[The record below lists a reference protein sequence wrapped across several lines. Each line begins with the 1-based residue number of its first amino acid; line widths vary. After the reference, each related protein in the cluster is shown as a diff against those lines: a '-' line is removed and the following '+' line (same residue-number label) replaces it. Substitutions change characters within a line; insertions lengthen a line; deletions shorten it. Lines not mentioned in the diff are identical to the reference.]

1 MPLQNRISP
10 LARLPSVSCADVT
23 QVLVVQQVPL
33 SSCGWLSF
41 IASRTASTIA
51 VGIVIP
57 DLAVSVC
64 IRAAARAP

>member
-1 MPLQNRISP
+1 M
-10 LARLPSVSCADVT
+10 SCADVT
-23 QVLVVQQVPL
+23 QVLSLQQVPL

-51 VGIVIP
+51 AGIVIP

-64 IRAAARAP
+64 SRAAARAP

>member
-1 MPLQNRISP
+1 M
-10 LARLPSVSCADVT
+10 SCADVT
-23 QVLVVQQVPL
+23 QVLAVQQVPL
-33 SSCGWLSF
+33 SSCGWLAF

-64 IRAAARAP
+64 IRAAASAP